1 MIETLEKNVL
11 RLVNPQFY
19 FQCNLIRTQIL
30 RHQFITSD
38 PEYCFFTEKN
48 NK

>member
-19 FQCNLIRTQIL
+19 EFYFKCNLIRTQIL

-38 PEYCFFTEKN
+38 PEYCFFCC
-48 NK
+48 